1 MNKKA
6 IGSKWEDVARDYIK
20 TCGYEILCC
29 NYRCSI
35 GEIDII
41 AKEQETI
48 VFIEVKFRS
57 SRCFGMAIESVDYK
71 KQQKIRRVAAHFLM
85 TIYHT
90 ESMSCRFDVLG
101 FDKEKIT
108 YIKNA
113 F

>member
-6 IGSKWEDVARDYIK
+6 IGSKWEAAARDYIK
-20 TCGYEILCC
+20 MCGYEILYC
-29 NYRCSI
+29 NYKCSI
-35 GEIDII
+35 GEVDII
-41 AKEQETI
+41 AKEEKTI

-57 SRCFGMAIESVDYK
+57 SGSYGTAVEAVDNM
-71 KQQKIRRVAAHFLM
+71 KQQKIRHVAAHFLM
-85 TIYHT
+85 TTYHT
-90 ESMSCRFDVLG
+90 ESIPCRFDVLG

>member
-6 IGSKWEDVARDYIK
+6 IGSKWEAAAREYIK
-20 TCGYEILCC
+20 MCGYKILCC
-29 NYRCSI
+29 NYQCSI

-41 AKEQETI
+41 AQEQKTM

-57 SRCFGMAIESVDYK
+57 SGRYGTAIEAVNNR
-71 KQQKIRRVAAHFLM
+71 KQQKIRQVAAYFLI
-85 TIYHT
+85 TTYHT
-90 ESMSCRFDVLG
+90 ESIPCRFDVLG
-101 FDKEKIT
+101 FDNENIT

>member
-6 IGSKWEDVARDYIK
+6 IGSKWEAAAREYIK
-20 TCGYEILCC
+20 MCGYKILCC
-29 NYRCSI
+29 NYKCSI

-41 AKEQETI
+41 AQEQKTM

-57 SRCFGMAIESVDYK
+57 SGRYGSAIEAVDNR
-71 KQQKIRRVAAHFLM
+71 KQQKIRQVAAYFLI
-85 TIYHT
+85 TTYHT
-90 ESMSCRFDVLG
+90 EFIPCRFDVLG
-101 FDKEKIT
+101 FDNENIT

>member
-6 IGSKWEDVARDYIK
+6 IGSKWEAVAREYIK
-20 TCGYEILCC
+20 TCGYEIVCC
-29 NYRCSI
+29 NYRCFI

-41 AKEQETI
+41 AKEQKTI
-48 VFIEVKFRS
+48 IFIEVKFRS
-57 SRCFGMAIESVDYK
+57 SRHFGTAVESVDYK
-71 KQQKIRRVAAHFLM
+71 KQQKIRRVAAHFL
-85 TIYHT
+85 TTTYHT
-90 ESMSCRFDVLG
+90 ESMPCRFDVLG